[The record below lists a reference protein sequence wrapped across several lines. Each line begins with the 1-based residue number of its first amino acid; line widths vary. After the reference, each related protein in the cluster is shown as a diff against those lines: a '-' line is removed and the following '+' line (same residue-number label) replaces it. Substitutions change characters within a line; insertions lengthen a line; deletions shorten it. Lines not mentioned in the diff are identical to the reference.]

1 MKPLRIGMIAGEA
14 SGDLLGAGLIK
25 ALKEINSQVSIA
37 GIAGPQMLA
46 AGATTL
52 FPMEKL
58 SVMGF
63 SEVVLRLRELLSLRK
78 QVQEYFLKNPPDIF
92 VGIDAP
98 DFNLPIELVL
108 KQAGILTVH
117 CNSPTI
123 WAWRYKRIFKIGR
136 AINLM
141 LTLFPFEARYYEEV
155 KIPVRYIG
163 HPLAD
168 LIPLQS
174 DQKAARQ
181 VLQLPLEARIV
192 ALLPGSRFGEIKYIG
207 PVLLQAAQRC
217 LEKYPDLIFISPMI
231 NAERAAQFRQQW
243 QMLAPQLPLM
253 IIDGQSRIAMTAADV
268 ITLASGTA
276 TLEALLIKRPM
287 VVTYRSSMFS
297 FFIAKQLIK
306 IKQYSLPNIL
316 AGEELVPE
324 FIQQQATAENIAQ
337 ATLAYFDNT
346 EKVAVLVRRFTD
358 IHLQLRCNA
367 NNRAAEA
374 MMKLLSQH

>member
-1 MKPLRIGMIAGEA
+1 
-14 SGDLLGAGLIK
+14 
-25 ALKEINSQVSIA
+25 
-37 GIAGPQMLA
+37 
-46 AGATTL
+46 
-52 FPMEKL
+52 
-58 SVMGF
+58 MGF